1 MCRDFAYVARDRTTK
16 VHMCHVFQCDTP
28 AREIANT
35 LRDICKRIMQE
46 RGLLQAVTSEPRL
59 SRPTDLP
66 NLEKMGQH
74 NSSSLLNSEILCF
87 CSVFQH
93 Q

>member
-1 MCRDFAYVARDRTTK
+1 
-16 VHMCHVFQCDTP
+16 MCHVFQCDTP
-28 AREIANT
+28 ARQIANT

-46 RGLLQAVTSEPRL
+46 RGLQAVTAEPRL

-74 NSSSLLNSEILCF
+74 NSSSMLDSETSHF
-87 CSVFQH
+87 CSTLRPGSSGWPGRSFGSGPG
-93 Q
+93 